1 VARVTRLRVSDRAT
15 GTVLGEVDPARASD
29 PSGDD
34 ANSSDSSGDPSVDDG
49 PAARPATVTRL
60 AAGRLEVVV
69 DGWRF
74 DLLVE
79 DADRADL
86 RARAT
91 RARDTSGQH
100 GPIEVRAI
108 IPGRVTSVAVAV
120 GDAVTAGTRLL
131 AVEAMK
137 MENDVRSPR
146 DGAVERVLVAP
157 GQTVELGDVLVVIA

>member
-1 VARVTRLRVSDRAT
+1 VTRRRVSDRAT
-15 GTVLGEVDPARASD
+15 GTVLGEVDPASGTD
-29 PSGDD
+29 PSG
-34 ANSSDSSGDPSVDDG
+34 ADG
-49 PAARPATVTRL
+49 PAATPSATVTPL
-60 AAGRLEVVV
+60 ATGRVEVVV

-74 DLLVE
+74 DLLIE

-91 RARDTSGQH
+91 RARGTSGQH